1 MEKMTI
7 TIESANGTRM
17 KFLVDHE
24 PHFDLHSETVDRL
37 HSTVHTV
44 ESTVAEEDDG
54 RMCLALA
61 RLTLGS
67 ILDALGPP
75 EDEDDADDED
85 DAGDEDDPED
95 EDDA

>member
-1 MEKMTI
+1 METMTI

-17 KFLVDHE
+17 KFQVDHE

-75 EDEDDADDED
+75 DEDDEAPDDED
-85 DAGDEDDPED
+85 DA
-95 EDDA
+95 

>member
-1 MEKMTI
+1 METMTI

-17 KFLVDHE
+17 KFQVDHE

-54 RMCLALA
+54 RMCIALA

-67 ILDALGPP
+67 ILDALEPP
-75 EDEDDADDED
+75 DEDDEAPDDEV
-85 DAGDEDDPED
+85 DA
-95 EDDA
+95 